1 MRARRTWSPRSLP
14 SPSAVSLTRPMIPVW
29 SSSPRRDITAE
40 RKHGRQGRKLRLIQ
54 CVYWRWALLSQLA
67 TLTFRAPPDPI
78 EDLLDPIEEPIVGAG
93 EAELEV
99 ASASPLRAEAGPGP
113 VGAPEIDE
121 AAVHD
126 RGLEMHPRAGPE
138 GEAAPPDLQV
148 LLHRRLEGT

>member
-54 CVYWRWALLSQLA
+54 CVNWGGALLSQLA
-67 TLTFRAPPDPI
+67 TLTFRASPDPI
-78 EDLLDPIEEPIVGAG
+78 EDLLDPVQKSVVGAG

-99 ASASPLRAEAGPGP
+99 AAAGPFPPEPRAGP
-113 VGAPEIDE
+113 VGASQVDE
-121 AAVHD
+121 PAVD
-126 RGLEMHPRAGPE
+126 
-138 GEAAPPDLQV
+138 D
-148 LLHRRLEGT
+148 RRLEVDPGAGP